1 MIPARTEGRIGEMGE
16 TADIE
21 IIRPDALRP
30 DDRAAWDALRAGE
43 PGLDHPYLD
52 PRYALAAAGV
62 PGAAL
67 AVFRRGG
74 AAVGFF
80 PFQRR
85 GRLIQPL
92 GAPLTDYHGVIAA
105 AREGLDPA
113 AVARR
118 LGGVLRVGGWM
129 SPSAPVPGFI
139 ARTRLATEVTGGR
152 AALAAR
158 LEDRSHRFFKNMRRL
173 RRGFEQQHG
182 EPVFTWD
189 ERDPA
194 VLDWII
200 AHKREQYR
208 RSRRH
213 DVFACGWTAEL
224 LHTLLSTRAA
234 DFGLRVSSLRTAGG
248 ELVAAEA
255 SLDDG
260 RTLHLWFPTYDP
272 AFARH
277 GVGTLLT
284 RLEMEQAAELG
295 YRTVDFGAGDE
306 GYKTALAE
314 PAGTVFEGVA
324 EGPRPDLT
332 RLAGRLLAGGP
343 APLRRFE
350 LSLSRR
356 FDIINACE
364 TRAADWWAGAAGAA
378 AAAARKSLGAPA

>member
-1 MIPARTEGRIGEMGE
+1 MHEAPE
-16 TADIE
+16 IE

-30 DDRAAWDALRAGE
+30 GDRAAWDALRAAD
-43 PGLDHPYLD
+43 PKLDHPYLD
-52 PRYALAAAGV
+52 PRYALAAAAV

-67 AVFRRGG
+67 AVFRRRGD
-74 AAVGFF
+74 AVGFF

-92 GAPLTDYHGVIAA
+92 GAPLSDYHGVIAA
-105 AREGLDPA
+105 AGEGLDPA
-113 AVARR
+113 TVARR

-129 SPSAPVPGFI
+129 SPDGAVPGFI
-139 ARTRLATEVTGGR
+139 VRTRLATDVSGGR
-152 AALAAR
+152 DATVAR
-158 LEDRSHRFFKNMRRL
+158 LEQRSHRFFKNMRRL
-173 RRGFEQQHG
+173 RRGFEREYG

-200 AHKREQYR
+200 AHKRGQYR
-208 RSRRH
+208 LTRRH
-213 DVFACGWTAEL
+213 DVFACGWTGDL
-224 LHTLLSTRAA
+224 LHALLAGRTEGY
-234 DFGLRVSSLRTAGG
+234 GLRLSSLRTAAGD
-248 ELVAAEA
+248 LVAAEA

-284 RLEMEQAAELG
+284 RLEIERAAELG
-295 YRTVDFGAGDE
+295 YRLVDFGAGDE

-314 PAGTVFEGVA
+314 PAGAVFEGVA

-332 RLAGRLLAGGP
+332 RLAGRLLSGGP
-343 APLRRFE
+343 APLRRLE

-356 FDIINACE
+356 FDIITACE
-364 TRAADWWAGAAGAA
+364 TRAGDWWAGAASAA
-378 AAAARKSLGAPA
+378 AAAARKGLGAAA

>member
-1 MIPARTEGRIGEMGE
+1 M
-16 TADIE
+16 DIE
-21 IIRPDALRP
+21 IIRPEALSP
-30 DDRAAWDALRAGE
+30 EDHAAWTEIRARE

-62 PGAAL
+62 PGSAL

-74 AAVGFF
+74 RAVGFF

-105 AREGLDPA
+105 PAEGLDPET
-113 AVARR
+113 VARQ
-118 LGGVLRVGGWM
+118 LGGVLRAGGWV
-129 SPSAPVPGFI
+129 SPAGPPPGFA
-139 ARTRLATEVTGGR
+139 ARTRLAADVTGGR
-152 AALAAR
+152 EALAAR
-158 LEDRSHRFFKNMRRL
+158 LEERSHRFFKNMRRL
-173 RRGFEQQHG
+173 RRGFEREHG
-182 EPVFTWD
+182 EPVFTWN

-200 AHKREQYR
+200 ARKREQYR

-213 DVFACGWTAEL
+213 DVFACGWTVDL
-224 LHTLLSTRAA
+224 LRALFEARTA
-234 DFGLRVSSLRTAGG
+234 DYGLRLSSLRTRAG
-248 ELVAAEA
+248 ELAAAEA

-284 RLEMEQAAELG
+284 RLEMERAAEAG
-295 YRTVDFGAGDE
+295 YRRVDFGAGEE

-314 PAGTVFEGVA
+314 PDGLVFEGVA
-324 EGPRPDLT
+324 EGPRPDLV
-332 RLAGRLLAGGP
+332 RLAGRLMAGGP
-343 APLRRFE
+343 APLRRFQQ
-350 LSLSRR
+350 SLGRR

-364 TRAADWWAGAAGAA
+364 TRAAEWWAGAAAAA
-378 AAAARKSLGAPA
+378 AAAARKSLGASA

>member
-1 MIPARTEGRIGEMGE
+1 MDEATE
-16 TADIE
+16 IE
-21 IIRPDALRP
+21 IIRPEALRP
-30 DDRAAWDALRAGE
+30 EDRAAWDALRVAE

-52 PRYALAAAGV
+52 PRYALAAAKI

-92 GAPLTDYHGVIAA
+92 GAPMTDYHGVIAA

-113 AVARR
+113 TVARR

-129 SPSAPVPGFI
+129 SPTAAAPGFI
-139 ARTRLATEVTGGR
+139 VRTRLATDVTGGR
-152 AALAAR
+152 EALVGR

-173 RRGFEQQHG
+173 RRGFEREHG

-213 DVFACGWTAEL
+213 DVFACGWTAAL
-224 LHTLLSTRAA
+224 LHTLLQTRTA
-234 DFGLRVSSLRTAGG
+234 DFGLRVSSLRTAAG

-284 RLEMEQAAELG
+284 RLEMEQAAENG
-295 YRTVDFGAGDE
+295 YRSVDFGAGDE

-314 PAGTVFEGVA
+314 PSGVVFEGVA
-324 EGPRPDLT
+324 EGPRPDLAW
-332 RLAGRLLAGGP
+332 LAGRLLAGGP

-378 AAAARKSLGAPA
+378 AAAARKSLGASA

>member
-1 MIPARTEGRIGEMGE
+1 MDGPT
-16 TADIE
+16 DIE

-30 DDRAAWDALRAGE
+30 EDRTAWDAIRAAE

-52 PRYALAAAGV
+52 PRYTVAAAAV

-74 AAVGFF
+74 VAVGFF

-85 GRLIQPL
+85 GRLVQPL
-92 GAPLTDYHGVIAA
+92 GAPLTDYHGVIASA
-105 AREGLDPA
+105 AEDLDPA

-129 SPSAPVPGFI
+129 SPAGAPPGFI
-139 ARTRLATEVTGGR
+139 ARTRLATDVTGGR
-152 AALAAR
+152 EALVAR
-158 LEDRSHRFFKNMRRL
+158 LEERGHKVFKNMRRL
-173 RRGFEQQHG
+173 RRGFEREYG

-189 ERDPA
+189 DRDPA

-200 AHKREQYR
+200 GLKRDQYR
-208 RSRRH
+208 RTRRH
-213 DVFACGWTAEL
+213 DVFACGWTGDL
-224 LHTLLSTRAA
+224 LRTLFETRTP
-234 DFGLRVSSLRTAGG
+234 DFGLRVSSLRTRDGVLA
-248 ELVAAEA
+248 AAEA

-260 RTLHLWFPTYDP
+260 RTLHLWFPVYDP
-272 AFARH
+272 AFSRF
-277 GVGTLLT
+277 GLGTLLT
-284 RLEMEQAAELG
+284 RLEQEQAAEEG
-295 YRTVDFGAGDE
+295 YRSVDFGAGDE

-314 PAGTVFEGVA
+314 PAGLVFEGVA
-324 EGPRPDLT
+324 EGARPDLT
-332 RLAGRLLAGGP
+332 RLAGRLMAGGP

-364 TRAADWWAGAAGAA
+364 TRAGDWWAGAASAA
-378 AAAARKSLGAPA
+378 AAAARKSLGAAV

>member
-1 MIPARTEGRIGEMGE
+1 MNEALEM
-16 TADIE
+16 E

-30 DDRAAWDALRAGE
+30 EDRAAWDALRATE

-52 PRYALAAAGV
+52 PRYALAAGAV
-62 PGAAL
+62 PGAAV

-74 AAVGFF
+74 RAVGFF

-105 AREGLDPA
+105 AAEGLDPA
-113 AVARR
+113 TVARR

-129 SPSAPVPGFI
+129 SPAGEVPGFI
-139 ARTRLATEVTGGR
+139 VRTRLATDVTGGR
-152 AALAAR
+152 TALAAR
-158 LEDRSHRFFKNMRRL
+158 LEERSHRFFKNMRRL
-173 RRGFEQQHG
+173 RRGFEREHG
-182 EPVFTWD
+182 EPIFTWD

-200 AHKREQYR
+200 ARKREQYR

-213 DVFACGWTAEL
+213 DVFACGWTADL
-224 LHTLLSTRAA
+224 LRTLMETRSA
-234 DFGLRVSSLRTAGG
+234 DFGLHLASLRTAAG

-255 SLDDG
+255 SLEDG
-260 RTLHLWFPTYDP
+260 RTLHLWFPTYDA

-284 RLEMEQAAELG
+284 RLEMEEAAERG
-295 YRTVDFGAGDE
+295 YRSVDFGAGDE

-314 PAGTVFEGVA
+314 PAGVVFEGVA

-332 RLAGRLLAGGP
+332 RMAGRLMAGGP
-343 APLRRFE
+343 GPLRRFE

-378 AAAARKSLGAPA
+378 AAAARKSLGASA

>member
-1 MIPARTEGRIGEMGE
+1 MEQTS
-16 TADIE
+16 DIE

-30 DDRAAWDALRAGE
+30 DDRAAWDALRATE

-52 PRYALAAAGV
+52 PRYALAAAKI

-105 AREGLDPA
+105 AGEGLDPA
-113 AVARR
+113 TVARR
-118 LGGVLRVGGWM
+118 LGGVLRAGGWM
-129 SPSAPVPGFI
+129 SPAAAVPGFI
-139 ARTRLATEVTGGR
+139 VRTRLATDVTGGR
-152 AALAAR
+152 DALSAR
-158 LEDRSHRFFKNMRRL
+158 LEARSHRFFKNMRRL

-200 AHKREQYR
+200 AHKRDQYR

-213 DVFACGWTAEL
+213 DVFACGWTADL
-224 LHTLLSTRAA
+224 LHVLLATRTA
-234 DFGLRVSSLRTAGG
+234 DFGLRVSSLRTAAG

-284 RLEMEQAAELG
+284 RLEMEQAAENG
-295 YRTVDFGAGDE
+295 YRLVDFGAGDE

-314 PAGTVFEGVA
+314 PSGAVFEGVA

-378 AAAARKSLGAPA
+378 AAAARKSLGASA

>member
-1 MIPARTEGRIGEMGE
+1 MDEAME
-16 TADIE
+16 IE

-30 DDRAAWDALRAGE
+30 EDRAAWDALRATE

-52 PRYALAAAGV
+52 PRYALAAADV

-67 AVFRRGG
+67 AVFRRDGS
-74 AAVGFF
+74 AVGFF

-92 GAPLTDYHGVIAA
+92 GAPLTDYHGVIARA
-105 AREGLDPA
+105 GARLDPA
-113 AVARR
+113 EVARR
-118 LGGVLRVGGWM
+118 LGGVLRAGGWM
-129 SPSAPVPGFI
+129 APTAAVPGFV
-139 ARTRLATEVTGGR
+139 ARTRLATDVTGGR
-152 AALAAR
+152 EALSAR
-158 LEDRSHRFFKNMRRL
+158 LEERSHRFFKNMRRL
-173 RRGFEQQHG
+173 RRGFEREHG
-182 EPVFTWD
+182 EPVFTWE

-213 DVFACGWTAEL
+213 DVFACGWTGAL
-224 LHTLLSTRAA
+224 LHRLFETRTA
-234 DFGLRVSSLRTAGG
+234 DFGLRVSSLRTAAG

-260 RTLHLWFPTYDP
+260 RTLHLWFPTYDA

-284 RLEMEQAAELG
+284 RLELEEAAEAG
-295 YRTVDFGAGDE
+295 YRSVDFGAGDE

-314 PAGTVFEGVA
+314 PAGVVFEGVA
-324 EGPRPDLT
+324 EGPRADLT

-343 APLRRFE
+343 PPLRRFQQ
-350 LSLSRR
+350 SLGRR

-378 AAAARKSLGAPA
+378 AAAARKSLGASA

>member
-1 MIPARTEGRIGEMGE
+1 
-16 TADIE
+16 
-21 IIRPDALRP
+21 
-30 DDRAAWDALRAGE
+30 
-43 PGLDHPYLD
+43 
-52 PRYALAAAGV
+52 
-62 PGAAL
+62 
-67 AVFRRGG
+67 
-74 AAVGFF
+74 
-80 PFQRR
+80 
-85 GRLIQPL
+85 
-92 GAPLTDYHGVIAA
+92 
-105 AREGLDPA
+105 
-113 AVARR
+113 VARR

-129 SPSAPVPGFI
+129 SPSAAVPGFI
-139 ARTRLATEVTGGR
+139 VRTRLATDVTGGR
-152 AALAAR
+152 DALSAR
-158 LEDRSHRFFKNMRRL
+158 LEARSHRFFKNMRRL

-200 AHKREQYR
+200 AHKRQQYR

-213 DVFACGWTAEL
+213 DVFACGWTADL
-224 LHTLLSTRAA
+224 LHVLLETRTA
-234 DFGLRVSSLRTAGG
+234 DFGLRVSSLRTAAGD
-248 ELVAAEA
+248 LVAAEA

-272 AFARH
+272 VFARH

-284 RLEMEQAAELG
+284 RLEMEQAAENG
-295 YRTVDFGAGDE
+295 YRLVDFGAGDE

-314 PAGTVFEGVA
+314 PSGVVFEGVA

-378 AAAARKSLGAPA
+378 AAAARKSLGASA

>member
-1 MIPARTEGRIGEMGE
+1 MDEAM
-16 TADIE
+16 DIE

-30 DDRAAWDALRAGE
+30 EDRAAWDALRAAE

-52 PRYALAAAGV
+52 PRYAVAAAEV

-74 AAVGFF
+74 EAVGFF

-105 AREGLDPA
+105 AREGLDPL
-113 AVARR
+113 AVARK
-118 LGGVLRVGGWM
+118 LGGVLRAGGWM
-129 SPSAPVPGFI
+129 APSGPVPGFV
-139 ARTRLATEVTGGR
+139 ARTRLVTDVTGGR
-152 AALAAR
+152 EALSVR
-158 LEDRSHRFFKNMRRL
+158 LEERAHRFFKNMRRL
-173 RRGFEQQHG
+173 RRGFEREHG
-182 EPVFTWD
+182 EPVFNWD
-189 ERDPA
+189 ERDPG

-200 AHKREQYR
+200 ARKREQYR

-213 DVFACGWTAEL
+213 DVFACGWTGDL
-224 LHTLLSTRAA
+224 LHALFRSRTA
-234 DFGLRVSSLRTAGG
+234 DFGLRVSSLRTAAG
-248 ELVAAEA
+248 ELAAAEA

-260 RTLHLWFPTYDP
+260 RTLHLWFPTYDA

-284 RLEMEQAAELG
+284 RLELEQAADAG
-295 YRTVDFGAGDE
+295 YRSVDFGAGDE

-314 PAGTVFEGVA
+314 PAGVVFEGVA

-343 APLRRFE
+343 APLRRFQQ
-350 LSLSRR
+350 SLGRR

-378 AAAARKSLGAPA
+378 AAAARKSLGASA

>member
-1 MIPARTEGRIGEMGE
+1 MYEAM
-16 TADIE
+16 DIE
-21 IIRPDALRP
+21 IIRPDALCP
-30 DDRAAWDALRAGE
+30 EDRAAWDALRQRG

-52 PRYALAAAGV
+52 PRYAVAAAGV
-62 PGAAL
+62 PGAAV

-74 AAVGFF
+74 RAVGFF

-92 GAPLTDYHGVIAA
+92 GAPLSDYHGVIADPEA
-105 AREGLDPA
+105 GLDPA
-113 AVARR
+113 AVARH
-118 LGGVLRVGGWM
+118 LGGALRAGGWV
-129 SPSAPVPGFI
+129 SPAGPVPGFI
-139 ARTRLATEVTGGR
+139 ARTRLATDVTGGR

-158 LEDRSHRFFKNMRRL
+158 LEERSHRFFKNMRRL
-173 RRGFEQQHG
+173 RRGFEREHG

-194 VLDWII
+194 VLDWIV
-200 AHKREQYR
+200 AHKRDQYR

-213 DVFACGWTAEL
+213 DVFACGWTVDL
-224 LHTLLSTRAA
+224 LRRLFETRTA
-234 DFGLRVSSLRTAGG
+234 DYGLRLASLRTAAG
-248 ELVAAEA
+248 ELAAAEA

-272 AFARH
+272 AFARF

-284 RLEMEQAAELG
+284 RLEMEQAAEAG
-295 YRTVDFGAGDE
+295 YRRVDFGAGEE

-314 PAGTVFEGVA
+314 PDGVVFEGVA

-332 RLAGRLLAGGP
+332 RLAGRLMAGGP
-343 APLRRFE
+343 EPLRRFQQ
-350 LSLSRR
+350 SLGRR

-364 TRAADWWAGAAGAA
+364 TRPADWWAGAATAA
-378 AAAARKSLGAPA
+378 AAAARKSLGASA

>member
-1 MIPARTEGRIGEMGE
+1 MDEAME
-16 TADIE
+16 IE

-30 DDRAAWDALRAGE
+30 EDRAAWDRLRATE

-52 PRYALAAAGV
+52 PRYALAAADV

-85 GRLIQPL
+85 GRLLQPL

-105 AREGLDPA
+105 AEEALDPA
-113 AVARR
+113 TVAAR

-129 SPSAPVPGFI
+129 ATAGPVPGFI
-139 ARTRLATEVTGGR
+139 ARTRLVTDVTGGR
-152 AALAAR
+152 EALAAR
-158 LEDRSHRFFKNMRRL
+158 LEERSHRFFKNMRRL
-173 RRGFEQQHG
+173 RRGFEREHG
-182 EPVFTWD
+182 EPVFNWD

-200 AHKREQYR
+200 ARKREQYR

-213 DVFACGWTAEL
+213 DVFACGWTAGL
-224 LHTLLSTRAA
+224 LHTLFETRTA
-234 DFGLRVSSLRTAGG
+234 DFRLRVSSLRTAAG

-260 RTLHLWFPTYDP
+260 RTLHLWFPTYDA

-284 RLEMEQAAELG
+284 RLEMEQAAEAG
-295 YRTVDFGAGDE
+295 YRSVDFGAGDE

-314 PAGTVFEGVA
+314 PAGLVFEGVA
-324 EGPRPDLT
+324 EGPRADLT

-343 APLRRFE
+343 APLRRFQQ
-350 LSLSRR
+350 SLGRR

-378 AAAARKSLGAPA
+378 AAAARKSLGASA

>member
-1 MIPARTEGRIGEMGE
+1 MDEAME
-16 TADIE
+16 IE

-30 DDRAAWDALRAGE
+30 EDRAVWDGLRRTE

-62 PGAAL
+62 PGAAV

-92 GAPLTDYHGVIAA
+92 GAPLTDYHGVIAPA
-105 AREGLDPA
+105 GEGLDPA
-113 AVARR
+113 TVATR
-118 LGGVLRVGGWM
+118 LDGVLRVGGWM
-129 SPSAPVPGFI
+129 AAGGPVPGFI
-139 ARTRLATEVTGGR
+139 PRTRLATDVTGGR
-152 AALAAR
+152 EALVAR
-158 LEDRSHRFFKNMRRL
+158 LEERSHRFFKNMRRL
-173 RRGFEQQHG
+173 RRGFEREHG
-182 EPVFTWD
+182 DPVFNWD

-200 AHKREQYR
+200 ARKREQYR

-213 DVFACGWTAEL
+213 DVFACGWTAGL
-224 LHTLLSTRAA
+224 LHTLFENRSP
-234 DFGLRVSSLRTAGG
+234 DFGLRVSSLRTAAG

-260 RTLHLWFPTYDP
+260 RTLHLWFPTYD
-272 AFARH
+272 AAYARH

-284 RLEMEQAAELG
+284 RFELEEAAEAG
-295 YRTVDFGAGDE
+295 YRSVDFGAGDE

-314 PAGTVFEGVA
+314 PAGVVFEGVA
-324 EGPRPDLT
+324 EGPRPDLA

-378 AAAARKSLGAPA
+378 AAAARKSLGASA

>member
-1 MIPARTEGRIGEMGE
+1 MGQ
-16 TADIE
+16 TSDIE
-21 IIRPDALRP
+21 IIRPAALRP
-30 DDRAAWDALRAGE
+30 DDRAAWDALRATE

-52 PRYALAAAGV
+52 PRYALAAAKI

-105 AREGLDPA
+105 AGEGLDPA
-113 AVARR
+113 TVARR

-129 SPSAPVPGFI
+129 SPAAAVPGFI
-139 ARTRLATEVTGGR
+139 VRTRLATDVTGGR
-152 AALAAR
+152 DALSAR

-173 RRGFEQQHG
+173 RRGFEREYG

-200 AHKREQYR
+200 AHKRDQYR

-213 DVFACGWTAEL
+213 DVFACGWTADL
-224 LHTLLSTRAA
+224 LHVLLATRTA
-234 DFGLRVSSLRTAGG
+234 DFGLRVSSLRTAAG

-284 RLEMEQAAELG
+284 RLEMEQAAENG
-295 YRTVDFGAGDE
+295 YRLVDFGAGDE

-314 PAGTVFEGVA
+314 PSGAVFEGVA
-324 EGPRPDLT
+324 EGARPDLT

-364 TRAADWWAGAAGAA
+364 TRVADWWAGAAGAA
-378 AAAARKSLGAPA
+378 AAAARKSLGASA

>member
-1 MIPARTEGRIGEMGE
+1 MNEALEM
-16 TADIE
+16 E

-30 DDRAAWDALRAGE
+30 EDRAAWDALRATE

-52 PRYALAAAGV
+52 PRYALAAASV
-62 PGAAL
+62 PGAAV
-67 AVFRRGG
+67 AVFRRDGR
-74 AAVGFF
+74 AVGFF

-105 AREGLDPA
+105 AAEGLDPA
-113 AVARR
+113 TVARR

-129 SPSAPVPGFI
+129 SPAGAVPGFI
-139 ARTRLATEVTGGR
+139 VRTRLATDVTGGR

-158 LEDRSHRFFKNMRRL
+158 LEERSHRFFKNMRRL
-173 RRGFEQQHG
+173 RRGFEREHG

-200 AHKREQYR
+200 ARKREQYR

-213 DVFACGWTAEL
+213 DVFACGWTVDL
-224 LHTLLSTRAA
+224 LRTLMETRSA
-234 DFGLRVSSLRTAGG
+234 DFGLHLASLRTAAG

-255 SLDDG
+255 SLEDG
-260 RTLHLWFPTYDP
+260 RTLHLWFPTYDA

-284 RLEMEQAAELG
+284 RLEMEEAAERG
-295 YRTVDFGAGDE
+295 YRSVDFGAGDE

-314 PAGTVFEGVA
+314 PAGVVFEGVA

-332 RLAGRLLAGGP
+332 RMAGRLMAGGP
-343 APLRRFE
+343 GPLRRFE

-378 AAAARKSLGAPA
+378 AAAARKSLGASA

>member
-1 MIPARTEGRIGEMGE
+1 MDEATE
-16 TADIE
+16 IE
-21 IIRPDALRP
+21 IIQPEALRP
-30 DDRAAWDALRAGE
+30 EDRAAWDALRATE

-52 PRYALAAAGV
+52 PRYALAAAGI
-62 PGAAL
+62 PGAAV
-67 AVFRRGG
+67 AVFRRRG

-92 GAPLTDYHGVIAA
+92 GAPLTDYHGVVAA
-105 AREGLDPA
+105 ATEGLDPA
-113 AVARR
+113 TVARR

-129 SPSAPVPGFI
+129 SPSAVPGFI
-139 ARTRLATEVTGGR
+139 VRTRMATDVTGGR
-152 AALAAR
+152 DALGAR
-158 LEDRSHRFFKNMRRL
+158 LEERSHRFFKNMRRL
-173 RRGFEQQHG
+173 RRGFEREHG

-213 DVFACGWTAEL
+213 DVFACGWTADL
-224 LHTLLSTRAA
+224 LRTLLETRTV
-234 DFGLRVSSLRTAGG
+234 DFGLRVSSLRTAAGD
-248 ELVAAEA
+248 LVAAEA

-272 AFARH
+272 AFAKH

-284 RLEMEQAAELG
+284 RLEMEQAADAG
-295 YRTVDFGAGDE
+295 YRLVDFGAGDE

-324 EGPRPDLT
+324 EGPRPDLA

-364 TRAADWWAGAAGAA
+364 TRAADWWAGAAAA
-378 AAAARKSLGAPA
+378 ATAAARKSLGASA

>member
-1 MIPARTEGRIGEMGE
+1 MVGAVE
-16 TADIE
+16 IE

-30 DDRAAWDALRAGE
+30 EDRAAWEAVRAAT

-52 PRYALAAAGV
+52 PRYAVAAAGA

-74 AAVGFF
+74 AAIGFF

-92 GAPLTDYHGVIAA
+92 GAPLTDYHGVVAA
-105 AREGLDPA
+105 ADAGLDPA
-113 AVARR
+113 TAARR
-118 LGGVLRVGGWM
+118 LGGVLRAGGWM
-129 SPSAPVPGFI
+129 SPAGAVPGFL
-139 ARTRLATEVTGGR
+139 ARTRMATDVSGGR
-152 AALAAR
+152 DALVER
-158 LEDRSHRFFKNMRRL
+158 LEARSHRFFKNMRRL
-173 RRGFEQQHG
+173 KRGFEREHG

-194 VLDWII
+194 VLDWIV
-200 AHKREQYR
+200 ARKRDQYR

-213 DVFACGWTAEL
+213 DVFACGWTVDL
-224 LHTLLSTRAA
+224 LRTLFETRTAA
-234 DFGLRVSSLRTAGG
+234 FGLRLSSLRTATG

-255 SLDDG
+255 SLDDR

-272 AFARH
+272 AYARH

-284 RLEMEQAAELG
+284 RLELEAAAADG
-295 YRTVDFGAGDE
+295 YGLVDFGAGDE
-306 GYKTALAE
+306 GYKSALAE

-324 EGPRPDLT
+324 EGPRPDLA

-350 LSLSRR
+350 QSLSRR

-378 AAAARKSLGAPA
+378 AAAARKTLGASA

>member
-1 MIPARTEGRIGEMGE
+1 MGE
-16 TADIE
+16 TSDIE
-21 IIRPDALRP
+21 IIQPDALRP
-30 DDRAAWDALRAGE
+30 DDRAAWDALRAAG

-52 PRYALAAAGV
+52 PRYALAAAKT

-67 AVFRRGG
+67 AVFRRNGV
-74 AAVGFF
+74 AVGFF

-105 AREGLDPA
+105 AGEGLDPA
-113 AVARR
+113 TVARR

-129 SPSAPVPGFI
+129 APSAAPGFRV
-139 ARTRLATEVTGGR
+139 RTRMATDVSGGR
-152 AALAAR
+152 DALVQR
-158 LEDRSHRFFKNMRRL
+158 LEQRSHRFFKNMRRL
-173 RRGFEQQHG
+173 RRGFDSEHG
-182 EPVFTWD
+182 EAVFTWD

-200 AHKREQYR
+200 AHKRDQYR

-224 LHTLLSTRAA
+224 LHTLLATRSA
-234 DFGLRVSSLRTAGG
+234 DFGLRLSSLRTAAGQ
-248 ELVAAEA
+248 LVAAEA

-284 RLEMEQAAELG
+284 RLEMEQAAENG
-295 YRTVDFGAGDE
+295 YRLVDFGAGDE

-314 PAGTVFEGVA
+314 PSGAVFEGVA
-324 EGPRPDLT
+324 EGSRPDLT

-378 AAAARKSLGAPA
+378 AAAARKRLGAAA

>member
-1 MIPARTEGRIGEMGE
+1 MDEAME
-16 TADIE
+16 IE

-30 DDRAAWDALRAGE
+30 EDRAAWEALRATE

-52 PRYALAAAGV
+52 PRYALAAARV

-105 AREGLDPA
+105 AGEGLDPA
-113 AVARR
+113 EVARR
-118 LGGVLRVGGWM
+118 LGGVLRAGGWM
-129 SPSAPVPGFI
+129 SQTAAVPGFV
-139 ARTRLATEVTGGR
+139 ARTRLVTDVTGGR
-152 AALAAR
+152 EALAAR
-158 LEDRSHRFFKNMRRL
+158 LEERSHRFFKNMRRL
-173 RRGFEQQHG
+173 RRGFEREHG

-200 AHKREQYR
+200 ARKREQYR

-213 DVFACGWTAEL
+213 DVFACGWTGDL
-224 LHTLLSTRAA
+224 LHTLLRTRTA
-234 DFGLRVSSLRTAGG
+234 DFGLRVSSLRTAAG
-248 ELVAAEA
+248 ELVASEA

-260 RTLHLWFPTYDP
+260 RTLHLWFPTYDA

-284 RLEMEQAAELG
+284 RLEMEQAAEAG
-295 YRTVDFGAGDE
+295 YRSVDFGAGDE

-314 PAGTVFEGVA
+314 PAGVVFEGVA

-332 RLAGRLLAGGP
+332 RMAGRLLAGGP
-343 APLRRFE
+343 EPVRRFQQ
-350 LSLSRR
+350 SLGRR

-378 AAAARKSLGAPA
+378 AAAARKSLGASA

>member
-1 MIPARTEGRIGEMGE
+1 MNEATGI
-16 TADIE
+16 D

-30 DDRAAWDALRAGE
+30 EDRAAWDAIRAAE
-43 PGLDHPYLD
+43 PRLDHPYLD
-52 PRYALAAAGV
+52 PRYALAAAAV

-67 AVFRRGG
+67 AVFRRDG

-92 GAPLTDYHGVIAA
+92 GAPLSDYHGVIAA
-105 AREGLDPA
+105 AGEGLDPA

-118 LGGVLRVGGWM
+118 LGGVLRAGGWM
-129 SPSAPVPGFI
+129 SPAAAAPPGFI
-139 ARTRLATEVTGGR
+139 TRTRLATDVTGGR
-152 AALAAR
+152 EALAAR
-158 LEDRSHRFFKNMRRL
+158 LEERSHRFFKNMRRL
-173 RRGFEQQHG
+173 RRGFEREYG

-200 AHKREQYR
+200 GHKRDQYR

-213 DVFACGWTAEL
+213 DVFACGWTGAFLHALLASRTAE
-224 LHTLLSTRAA
+224 
-234 DFGLRVSSLRTAGG
+234 FGLRVSSLRTAAGD
-248 ELVAAEA
+248 LVAAEA

-295 YRTVDFGAGDE
+295 YRVVDFGAGDE
-306 GYKTALAE
+306 SYKTALAE
-314 PAGTVFEGVA
+314 PAGLVFEGVA

-332 RLAGRLLAGGP
+332 RLAGRLLSAGP

-364 TRAADWWAGAAGAA
+364 IRAGDWWAGAASAA
-378 AAAARKSLGAPA
+378 AAAARKGMGAAA

>member
-1 MIPARTEGRIGEMGE
+1 ME
-16 TADIE
+16 IE
-21 IIRPDALRP
+21 IIRPEALRP
-30 DDRAAWDALRAGE
+30 EDRAAWDILRATE

-52 PRYALAAAGV
+52 PRYAMAAAAV

-105 AREGLDPA
+105 AGEGLDPA
-113 AVARR
+113 TVARR
-118 LGGVLRVGGWM
+118 LGGVLRAGGWV
-129 SPSAPVPGFI
+129 SPAGPVPGFTE
-139 ARTRLATEVTGGR
+139 RTRLATDVTGGPE
-152 AALAAR
+152 ALAAR
-158 LEDRSHRFFKNMRRL
+158 LEARSHRFFKNMRRM
-173 RRGFEQQHG
+173 RRGFEREHG
-182 EPVFTWD
+182 DPVFTWD

-200 AHKREQYR
+200 ALKRDQYR

-213 DVFACGWTAEL
+213 DVFACGWTSDL
-224 LHTLLSTRAA
+224 LRAL
-234 DFGLRVSSLRTAGG
+234 FEGRTGGYGLRVSSLRTAAG
-248 ELVAAEA
+248 ELAAAEA

-272 AFARH
+272 AFARF

-284 RLEMEQAAELG
+284 RLEMEQAAGAG
-295 YRTVDFGAGDE
+295 YRRVDFGAGDE
-306 GYKTALAE
+306 SYKTALAE
-314 PAGTVFEGVA
+314 PDGVVFEGVA

-332 RLAGRLLAGGP
+332 RLAGRLMAGGP
-343 APLRRFE
+343 APLQRFQQ
-350 LSLSRR
+350 SLGRR

-364 TRAADWWAGAAGAA
+364 IRAADWWAGAAGAA
-378 AAAARKSLGAPA
+378 AAAARKSLGASA